1 MLKKRVIN
9 DRAITSLHM
18 QEGTKQNMNQVC
30 TIIMMLQGDLRF
42 VELKR
47 RVFKMLAR
55 KLIKNLDK
63 MKDAI
68 DT

>member
-1 MLKKRVIN
+1 
-9 DRAITSLHM
+9 M

-63 MKDAI
+63 MKEAI